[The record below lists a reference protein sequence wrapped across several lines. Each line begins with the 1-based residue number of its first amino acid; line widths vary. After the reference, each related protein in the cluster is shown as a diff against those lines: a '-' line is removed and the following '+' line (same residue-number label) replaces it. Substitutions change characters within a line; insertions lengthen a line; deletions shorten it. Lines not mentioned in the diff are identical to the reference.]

1 MTEIQIKNVLC
12 KHCNNEYSST
22 KEFFY
27 TCNGKLKLDI
37 CKDCKK
43 KRSKENEKNRKNKDR
58 RKSYNAYN
66 LKRKLAKQALPGKDI

>member
-12 KHCNNEYSST
+12 KHCDNEYSST
-22 KEFFY
+22 KDNFY

-43 KRSKENEKNRKNKDR
+43 KRSKENEKNRKPKDR
-58 RKSYNAYN
+58 RESNKAYY
-66 LKRKLAKQALPGKDI
+66 LKTKLKKQALISKDI